1 MDQTWRVLNF
11 EIGFGGK
18 FYLNGA
24 KPGQTEKMA
33 ILDPRAWLSLWAV
46 LLGFVQLGDSR
57 LMRSAWVTSPRPIQ
71 AASLRKAS
79 SSRHAGISLDMQMIP
94 SKRLRRSSPMDNLPQ
109 RGAEILYSAL
119 LILPLP
125 FFWNILNDKAL
136 MERKLIRELHP
147 GRL

>member
-1 MDQTWRVLNF
+1 
-11 EIGFGGK
+11 
-18 FYLNGA
+18 
-24 KPGQTEKMA
+24 MA

-109 RGAEILYSAL
+109 RGAEVLYYSSL
-119 LILPLP
+119 DFCPIIFSNGLDRK
-125 FFWNILNDKAL
+125 ILNLDARGKKRSMREQYARHSHAEKAASCV
-136 MERKLIRELHP
+136 KL
-147 GRL
+147 